1 MSDSLNEDKLKDQ
14 IRALPDQPGVYQY
27 FDQENTI
34 IYVGKAKS
42 LKKRV
47 SSYFNKQTGHS
58 YKTQKLVSQ
67 IFKIEYVVVSSERDA
82 LLLENNLIKNHQ
94 PKYNILLKDDKSYP
108 FIIITNESF
117 PKIFTIRNKKIKGEY
132 FGPYTSARQMRS
144 LLDLVRTIYTIRTCN
159 LLLTKGNIQA
169 QKFKVCLEYHIGNCK
184 GPCEGLQKEE
194 DYLSDINQVR
204 YILRGRVSIVKQAIL
219 QEMNRL
225 AEGFEFERAQKLK
238 ERLLHIEYFQEK
250 SQVITPNLGD
260 MEVYTADEYE
270 NYIYINY
277 LQVIEGSITS
287 TDTTRIKR
295 VLEESKEEVLN
306 LYITD
311 KRIEQNSE
319 IKEIITN
326 CDVEN
331 SWDVKIIQPERGERK
346 QLIELSL
353 KNIKQLQ
360 IDKKLRQTEVKNKEV
375 PSLVE
380 LQQALGLK
388 QLPERIECFDNSNT
402 QGTNPVA
409 GLVCFINGKPAKK
422 EYRTYN
428 IKTVVGPDDFASMYE
443 VVKRRYSRQVEENQP
458 LPNLIIIDGGKGQ
471 LSAACDALKDINLYG
486 QIPIISIAKRLEE
499 LYVPGD
505 EFPLHLSKKSMGL
518 KLILQI
524 RDEVHRF
531 AITFHRNQRSK
542 NAYSLTLEEVKG
554 LGPKTLEVL
563 YKHFGSLKKIKAAPN
578 DEIETII
585 GKAKAGIL
593 IKALTE
599 LN

>member
-1 MSDSLNEDKLKDQ
+1 MAEGEDKLKEQ

-27 FDQENTI
+27 FDSENTI

-67 IFKIEYVVVSSERDA
+67 IHKIEYVVVSSERDA

-108 FIIITNESF
+108 FIVITNESF
-117 PKIFTIRNKKIKGEY
+117 PKVFTVRNKKIKGEY
-132 FGPYTSARQMRS
+132 FGPYTSARHMRS
-144 LLDLVRTIYTIRTCN
+144 LLDLIRTTYTIRTCN
-159 LLLTKGNIQA
+159 LLLTRGNIQS

-184 GPCEGLQKEE
+184 GPCEGLQREE

-238 ERLLHIEYFQEK
+238 EKLLHIEYFQEK

-295 VLEESKEEVLN
+295 VLEESKEEILN

-311 KRIEQNSE
+311 KRFEQNSE

-326 CDVEN
+326 CDIEN
-331 SWDVKIIQPERGERK
+331 DWEVKIIQPERGERK

-360 IDKKLRQTEVKNKEV
+360 IDKKLRQTETKNKEI

-388 QLPERIECFDNSNT
+388 KLPERIECFDNSNI

-409 GLVCFINGKPAKK
+409 GMVCFINGKPAKK

-443 VVKRRYSRQVEENQP
+443 VVQRRYTRQIAENQP
-458 LPNLIIIDGGKGQ
+458 LPDLIIIDGGKGQ
-471 LSAACDALKDINLYG
+471 LNAACDALKDINLYG

-499 LYVPGD
+499 LYVPED

-518 KLILQI
+518 QLILQI
-524 RDEVHRF
+524 RDAVHQL
-531 AITFHRNQRSK
+531 AISSHRNQRSK
-542 NAYSLTLEEVKG
+542 NAYTLTLEEVKG
-554 LGPKTLEVL
+554 LGPKTMEVL
-563 YKHFGSLKKIKAAPN
+563 YKHFGGLKKIKAATTEEFEPL
-578 DEIETII
+578 I
-585 GKAKAGIL
+585 GKAKAEIL
-593 IKALTE
+593 SKALKE
-599 LN
+599 LK